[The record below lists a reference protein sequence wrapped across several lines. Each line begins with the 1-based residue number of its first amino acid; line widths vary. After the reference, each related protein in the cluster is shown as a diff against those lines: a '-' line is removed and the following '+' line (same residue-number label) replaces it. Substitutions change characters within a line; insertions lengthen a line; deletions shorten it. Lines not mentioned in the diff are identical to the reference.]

1 MASERV
7 ILHVDMD
14 AFFASVEQL
23 DDPRLRGLPVLVGHD
38 GARGVVA
45 AASYEARRFGCHSAQ
60 PMVVAKRL
68 CPQAVV
74 VHGRFERYRE
84 ISRQVHAIFER
95 MTSVVEPVSI
105 DEAYLDVTGSLRLLG
120 TGEEMGRRLKE
131 MIRAE
136 TGLTASVGVAGNKF
150 LAKLASDMRKPDGLV
165 VIGAEDVERILPGMA
180 VGRIHGIGKK
190 TEESLASAGVKTVGD
205 LRRMPREWVEGRLGS
220 WGEEVLER
228 AFGRDMREVVP
239 DRETKSI
246 SHEQTFGVD
255 VGEPEAVREVLREQV
270 EAVAWRVR
278 RQGLFAR
285 RVGLKIRFGD
295 FQTISRSRTLAAATD
310 RTDLLMEGAMGAFEE
325 WAKAAFRPVRLIGM
339 GAEEL
344 TVAEAGQMALFGR
357 EEEEKARGVD
367 KAVDAIN
374 TKFGKG
380 VIRRGG

>member
-1 MASERV
+1 
-7 ILHVDMD
+7 
-14 AFFASVEQL
+14 
-23 DDPRLRGLPVLVGHD
+23 
-38 GARGVVA
+38 
-45 AASYEARRFGCHSAQ
+45 
-60 PMVVAKRL
+60 
-68 CPQAVV
+68 
-74 VHGRFERYRE
+74 
-84 ISRQVHAIFER
+84 
-95 MTSVVEPVSI
+95 
-105 DEAYLDVTGSLRLLG
+105 
-120 TGEEMGRRLKE
+120 
-131 MIRAE
+131 
-136 TGLTASVGVAGNKF
+136 
-150 LAKLASDMRKPDGLV
+150 
-165 VIGAEDVERILPGMA
+165 
-180 VGRIHGIGKK
+180 
-190 TEESLASAGVKTVGD
+190 
-205 LRRMPREWVEGRLGS
+205 
-220 WGEEVLER
+220 
-228 AFGRDMREVVP
+228 MREVVP

>member
-95 MTSVVEPVSI
+95 MTPVVEPVSI

-165 VIGAEDVERILPGMA
+165 VIRAKDVERILPGMA

-310 RTDLLMEGAMGAFEE
+310 RTDLLMGGAMGVFEE

-344 TVAEAGQMALFGR
+344 SVAEAGQMALFGR

>member
-205 LRRMPREWVEGRLGS
+205 LRRMPREWVEGRRGR
-220 WGEEVLER
+220 WGAEVLER

-325 WAKAAFRPVRLIGM
+325 WAKAAFRPVRLIGR